1 MLFRS
6 YRGSEIDGVKS
17 ERYTISQEGIDFF
30 INDLKITS
38 EFDLRGTTEKN
49 TKNAL
54 GETVT
59 RNIYNIYAY
68 SDSLTKDSHEGL
80 RKCFGDLAVAENYP
94 IYIHCSYGK
103 DRTGTVVYLLQILCG
118 VSEEDAY
125 REWELSALMD
135 GVHFYDGMDDFIR
148 DLKALDGDNMQ
159 EKVTNYL
166 LSIGVLQSEIDS
178 IKSIMIESK

>member
-1 MLFRS
+1 M
-6 YRGSEIDGVKS
+6 
-17 ERYTISQEGIDFF
+17 
-30 INDLKITS
+30 
-38 EFDLRGTTEKN
+38 
-49 TKNAL
+49 
-54 GETVT
+54 
-59 RNIYNIYAY
+59 
-68 SDSLTKDSHEGL
+68 
-80 RKCFGDLAVAENYP
+80 
-94 IYIHCSYGK
+94 
-103 DRTGTVVYLLQILCG
+103 YLLQILCG